1 MAMGEEK
8 QISTM
13 KPRLSLA
20 DCLRSIRKECGMTL
34 AELASRTGIPRTTL
48 SKVENGKA
56 SLTYEKL
63 VQVGDGLGVD
73 IARLFDPQT
82 HDQGAPHIINARRRA
97 VTRLDEAASVDSDNY
112 TNFYLS
118 LDLLKRRANPIMSV
132 VKAKTIE
139 EFGEWVR
146 HEGEEFA
153 IVIEGEVEFSCEDY
167 APVVL
172 KQGDSVYFDSAMG
185 HAYLAASD
193 SPCRILSVCI
203 RD

>member
-1 MAMGEEK
+1 MQWGK
-8 QISTM
+8 GNDLKM

-20 DCLRSIRKECGMTL
+20 ESLRKVRKECGLTL

-73 IARLFDPQT
+73 IARLFNSITDG
-82 HDQGAPHIINARRRA
+82 QGVSPPTNGRRRA
-97 VTRLDEAASVDSDNY
+97 ITRLNDVISIESDNY
-112 TNFYLS
+112 INSYLS
-118 LDLLKRRANPIMSV
+118 LDLLKRRAHPIISNA
-132 VKAKTIE
+132 KARTLE

-153 IVIEGEVEFSCEDY
+153 FVIEGEIDFCCEDY
-167 APVVL
+167 APVHL
-172 KQGDSVYFDSAMG
+172 RLGDSVYFDSGMG
-185 HAYLAASD
+185 HAYLAGSD
-193 SPCRILSVCI
+193 APCRILVVCLQ
-203 RD
+203 D